1 MSEKPQPKVYGLVA
15 EYEDPDE
22 LMSVVKQARSAGYTT
37 VDAYSPFPIH
47 GMHEAMN
54 MGNTYMPTLTLIGG
68 LTGLATAFILQYVG
82 TVLHYPYDVAGRPF
96 FSWPAYVPIMFE
108 LTILFAAFTAGLG
121 MLALCGLPRPYHS
134 VMNTPNFERASS
146 DRFFYCIEAT
156 DPKYDAESTR
166 RFLEDMSPKPVSV
179 SEVME

>member
-1 MSEKPQPKVYGLVA
+1 MSEKPQPEVYGLVA

-22 LMSVVKQARSAGYTT
+22 LMSVVKQARSAGYTA

-54 MGNTYMPTLTLIGG
+54 MGNTYIPTITLIAG

-108 LTILFAAFTAGLG
+108 LTILFAAFTAG
-121 MLALCGLPRPYHS
+121 
-134 VMNTPNFERASS
+134 
-146 DRFFYCIEAT
+146 
-156 DPKYDAESTR
+156 R
-166 RFLEDMSPKPVSV
+166 RYQ
-179 SEVME
+179 